1 MEQILGEHV
10 EPEPIDLGAFRLRL
24 RIRVHV
30 AHIPITQNRAYAA
43 SQLVDLSEK
52 LAKASGSVSQTRAP
66 IPQLP
71 KDEKANAATK
81 VHLR

>member
-1 MEQILGEHV
+1 MWLIHTL
-10 EPEPIDLGAFRLRL
+10 
-24 RIRVHV
+24 
-30 AHIPITQNRAYAA
+30 TMQNRAYAA

-71 KDEKANAATK
+71 KDEKATAATK
-81 VHLR
+81 VRLG